1 MKKDPVKKRAVLYD
15 LDGTLTDPG
24 EGIVN
29 SFCYALRAYGIPV
42 SEDRRVYY
50 GVIGPPLADSFM
62 EYGGFDRAGA
72 LEAVGKYREYFAEKG
87 IFENEVYPG
96 IPRLLEENRAAGRRN
111 IVATSKPEV
120 FTRRILEH
128 FGLAP
133 LVDGISGATMD
144 EKRTAKEEVIAH
156 ALRTFGLKPEE
167 AVMVGDRKHDAAG
180 AAACGVDFIG
190 VSWGYG
196 SEEELREAG
205 AERIARSVEELSRLL
220 ELL

>member
-1 MKKDPVKKRAVLYD
+1 MDLTKKRAVFYD

-29 SFCYALRAYGIPV
+29 SFRYALRAYGIPV
-42 SEDRRVYY
+42 EEDRRAYF
-50 GVIGPPLADSFM
+50 GVIGPPLADSFA
-62 EYGGFDRAGA
+62 EYGGFDRKTA
-72 LEAVGKYREYFAEKG
+72 LEAIGKYREYFAEKG

-96 IPRLLEENRAAGRRN
+96 IPRLLAGNRAAGRRN

-128 FGLAP
+128 FALASWF
-133 LVDGISGATMD
+133 DGVSGATLD
-144 EKRTAKEEVIAH
+144 EKRTTKEEVIAYG
-156 ALRTFGLKPEE
+156 LRVFGLEAEE
-167 AVMVGDRKHDAAG
+167 VVMVGDRKHDALG

-196 SEEELREAG
+196 SEEELRASG
-205 AERIARSVEELSRLL
+205 AQRIARSVEELSRLL
-220 ELL
+220 QLP